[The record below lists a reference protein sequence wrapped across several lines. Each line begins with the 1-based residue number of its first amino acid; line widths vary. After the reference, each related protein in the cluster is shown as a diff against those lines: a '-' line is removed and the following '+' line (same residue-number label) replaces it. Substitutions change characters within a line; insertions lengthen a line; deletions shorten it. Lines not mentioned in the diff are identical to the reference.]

1 MLTNPYFHPSSLI
14 LQREQVQVDIEDRGS
29 VIIDNDEDKILD
41 AGAENDE
48 ADSGYYNNND
58 SFEDFTR
65 NGMVK
70 IGEGSPEHDLIKK
83 TLLEGIGT
91 HAKDTKIVAIHK
103 NTVSGLAGKARW
115 LTFRIFAQAVAA
127 RRAGNANLRF
137 AWFGASKEKI
147 CQVISHG
154 FSQCGETA
162 NGQSHGV
169 GVSLSPAKFSIDG
182 VASSVADEN
191 GLRHILLCR
200 VVLGKMET
208 IPAGSKQF
216 QPSSTDFDSGVDNI
230 AEPRRFTV
238 WSAFMN
244 SHIFPNY
251 IISIKTPSFNGLNR
265 NQARPLRPNSPWMS
279 FPALLSILSKFLDPS
294 QMTLIFKS
302 HDDFKKNKITR
313 LQLIRRVR
321 KITGDKLLVDIIK
334 SCKGKLVV
342 RASSRGIKI

>member
-1 MLTNPYFHPSSLI
+1 MSSTLI
-14 LQREQVQVDIEDRGS
+14 LQKQKVQVYIEDRGS

-41 AGAENDE
+41 ADAENCE
-48 ADSGYYNNND
+48 AHSGYNNNIND

-70 IGEGSPEHDLIKK
+70 IGEGSAEHDLIKK
-83 TLLEGIGT
+83 TLLEGLGT
-91 HAKDTKIVAIHK
+91 HAKDTRIVAIHK
-103 NTVSGLAGKARW
+103 NSVSGSAGKARW
-115 LTFRIFAQAVAA
+115 LTFRIFSQAVAE
-127 RRAGNANLRF
+127 RRSGNANLRF
-137 AWFGASKEKI
+137 AWFGASREEI

-154 FSQCGETA
+154 FSQCGETS

-169 GVSLSPAKFSIDG
+169 GISLSPAKFSIDS
-182 VASSVADEN
+182 VASSAVDEN

-200 VVLGKMET
+200 VVLGKMEM

-216 QPSSTDFDSGVDNI
+216 QPSSTDFDSGVDDI
-230 AEPRRFTV
+230 VEPRRFIV

-244 SHIFPNY
+244 SHIFPSY
-251 IISIKTPSFNGLNR
+251 VISIKAPSFNCLKR
-265 NQARPLRPNSPWMS
+265 NQVRLSRRPTSPWMS

-294 QMTLIFKS
+294 QMALIFKS

-321 KITGDKLLVDIIK
+321 QMTGDKLLIDIIK
-334 SCKGKLVV
+334 SCKEKEV
-342 RASSRGIKI
+342 S